1 MVRERL
7 EGGRPFRTCRG
18 VSIRER
24 RCEVLSA
31 VTVGGCMICVVIL
44 EISEISIASESEIK
58 NQAEIFKLYPRPVNI

>member
-1 MVRERL
+1 MTWHNL
-7 EGGRPFRTCRG
+7 EGFEGKNISGRR
-18 VSIRER
+18 VWER
-24 RCEVLSA
+24 RREVLSA